1 MTLLR
6 AFIALE
12 IPAPLQQ
19 AIQQQTAGLQKMADS
34 SLVRW
39 VPSANLHLTLKF
51 LGDVSPTN
59 LQFVTQMLAR
69 EAGGC
74 PGFSMRIGGIG
85 AFPSPRR
92 PRVVWVG
99 IQAPEPLRSLVRNL
113 EAACTRLGY
122 PPEER
127 AFSPHL
133 TLGRVKQTAGPADL
147 QRIHAA
153 LEAAQVGPIGVV
165 DVASVHLMK
174 SDLKPTGSVYTRLFS
189 APLASI

>member
-1 MTLLR
+1 MS
-6 AFIALE
+6 
-12 IPAPLQQ
+12 
-19 AIQQQTAGLQKMADS
+19 ADS

-39 VPSANLHLTLKF
+39 VPAANLHLTLKF
-51 LGDVSPTN
+51 LGDVSPAN

-69 EAGGC
+69 EAGQC
-74 PGFSMRIGGIG
+74 PCFSLRIGGTG
-85 AFPSPRR
+85 AFPNSRR
-92 PRVVWVG
+92 PRVIWVG
-99 IQAPEPLRSLVRNL
+99 IQAPESLRSLYRSL

-133 TLGRVKQTAGPADL
+133 TLGRVRQTAGPADL

-153 LEAAQVGPIGVV
+153 LEASQVGPIGAVNV
-165 DVASVHLMK
+165 TSAQLMK
-174 SDLKPTGSVYTRLFS
+174 SELKPTGSVYTRLFS